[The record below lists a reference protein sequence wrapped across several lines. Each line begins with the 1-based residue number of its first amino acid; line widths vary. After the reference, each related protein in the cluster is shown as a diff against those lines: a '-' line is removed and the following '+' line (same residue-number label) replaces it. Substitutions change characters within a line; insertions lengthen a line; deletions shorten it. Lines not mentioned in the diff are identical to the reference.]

1 MEQARSTISK
11 IFNGEPRSYTRFN
24 LTQNMEG
31 GDSQVEMKLSA
42 DVEEEAGVNGHVH
55 HGRETYARKTPRGP
69 RSFCFLLSGTL
80 LVFII
85 GYLIGYLV
93 HRKQE
98 KILPDCAGSALVDQG
113 SALEQLQ
120 PRSPVPLD
128 WGQIKS
134 LLSNRLSSA
143 SIEGSL
149 RDFSSESH
157 QAGSAG
163 DQVLANKVL
172 SRFRDGGLQSW
183 TDEHFLQLQG
193 PPPSGFNQVMFR
205 GEQVGRTKGF
215 LAYSATGTVQGAVVY
230 AFYGRDGDLENLQ
243 DMGMSLRG
251 KVLLVRAGRISF
263 AEKVANAERL
273 NASAVLI
280 YPDPADFNIGDQTD
294 LFGHVHL
301 GTGDPYT
308 PGFPSFNHTQFPPVR
323 SSGLPSI
330 VAQTITSSMA
340 AAILRRMGGKDP
352 PRSWTEGEL
361 GGVLYK
367 LGDENDVAT
376 VSVNNVHIEK
386 KIHNVFG
393 VIKGFSDADRYVV
406 IGAQRDA
413 WGPGFARSTVGT
425 ALLVELARSIS
436 DLVKKDGF
444 KPRRSLVFASWSAGE
459 YGGAGA
465 TEWLEGYLP
474 SLSTKAFCYISLDGV
489 VTGSAALKASASR
502 LLYSLL
508 LSTLKEVRTPGASR
522 SLYEAMTGSN
532 WEKTVMEPITI
543 QDPAYPF
550 MAFSGIPSISFR
562 FTKAGSSEY
571 PYFGTLLDVKDQLP
585 FSVGDVAR
593 SAAQVAG
600 HMALRLVHDHLL
612 FLDVEKYSGV
622 IRNHVTQINRR
633 VTALQAAGRLPQ
645 SFSTQWL
652 ISSLGSFSRGA
663 RALVADA
670 QNSDLEDPEQCRVL
684 NDRIMRVE
692 RDLLSPYVS
701 PRDTP
706 FRHIL
711 LGRGD
716 HTLPALIAH
725 LEILRDEGKGDV
737 DLLRNQFALATW
749 TIQACANS
757 LAGDIW
763 DMDNEV

>member
-1 MEQARSTISK
+1 AMEQARSTISK

-85 GYLIGYLV
+85 GEVIVRYLIGYLV

-465 TEWLEGYLP
+465 TEWLE
-474 SLSTKAFCYISLDGV
+474 V
-489 VTGSAALKASASR
+489 ASSF
-502 LLYSLL
+502 YSFIC
-508 LSTLKEVRTPGASR
+508 VI
-522 SLYEAMTGSN
+522 N
-532 WEKTVMEPITI
+532 W
-543 QDPAYPF
+543 
-550 MAFSGIPSISFR
+550 GN
-562 FTKAGSSEY
+562 GSSEY

-633 VTALQAAGRLPQ
+633 VTAL
-645 SFSTQWL
+645 QWL